1 MAAEKD
7 QIRNRCARMQFAYWK
22 ASIFSERFSSAS
34 RIEEVELEL
43 GDVRRNGKSQEVQ
56 YLRQDACDI
65 AWSNLVVKGKGFEKE
80 IIKNISGYV
89 PRGSLMA
96 IMGSS
101 GAGKSTLMNV
111 LAGRNLGNLTVTGD
125 ISVNGHLIEDNM
137 PGEVLKFTL
146 LSVYGIIYKFKIRLN
161 F

>member
-1 MAAEKD
+1 
-7 QIRNRCARMQFAYWK
+7 
-22 ASIFSERFSSAS
+22 
-34 RIEEVELEL
+34 
-43 GDVRRNGKSQEVQ
+43 VQ
-56 YLRQDACDI
+56 YLRQDACDL

-146 LSVYGIIYKFKIRLN
+146 LTPERIWCNMLHIGLICYCCTVITLQI
-161 F
+161 

>member
-1 MAAEKD
+1 
-7 QIRNRCARMQFAYWK
+7 MQNLP
-22 ASIFSERFSSAS
+22 ASIFSIRFSSAS

-43 GDVRRNGKSQEVQ
+43 GDVRRSGKSQEVHFI
-56 YLRQDACDI
+56 RQDACDI

-80 IIKNISGYV
+80 IIKNINGYV

-111 LAGRNLGNLTVTGD
+111 LAGRNLGNLTVTGAV
-125 ISVNGHLIEDNM
+125 SVNGHLVEDNM
-137 PGEVLKFTL
+137 PGNVLEFNSPPKFASKY
-146 LSVYGIIYKFKIRLN
+146 SVFYYTRFRFQQKIFL
-161 F
+161 